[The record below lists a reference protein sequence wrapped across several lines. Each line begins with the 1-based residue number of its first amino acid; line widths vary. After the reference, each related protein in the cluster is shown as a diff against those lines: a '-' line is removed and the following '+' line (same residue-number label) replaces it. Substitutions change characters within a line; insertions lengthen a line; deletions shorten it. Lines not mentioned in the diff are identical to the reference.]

1 MSDTHRRYIIN
12 DENDRLAIPGSN
24 CTGLDLSGRVAD
36 SAGFAYSGFSE
47 KFDPAWLV
55 PRDQWQARIEER
67 KAKQERIIDL
77 VRHEKLPHKD
87 QGRTNY
93 CWINAPVHALE
104 LSRRQANEDWVSL
117 SPAWG
122 GSIIK
127 KGRNVGGWGREAIEF
142 LYNSGTVPSSV
153 CGDNDQSV
161 RHNTGGNRK
170 TALRYRVTDWVEC
183 QPRNVEQMV
192 SMLLRGYCGAGGYN
206 WWGHE
211 VALTDVDWIDG
222 EPAVIIRNSWRGW
235 GDFGFGVL
243 QGSRML
249 ADDLV
254 FCVAGRPMGAMS

>member
-1 MSDTHRRYIIN
+1 MSDAHRRFIIN

-24 CTGLDLSGRVAD
+24 CTGLDLSERVAD
-36 SAGFAYSGFSE
+36 SDGFAYSGVAYEFN
-47 KFDPAWLV
+47 PAWLI

-67 KAKQERIIDL
+67 KEKRERIIDK
-77 VRHEKLPHKD
+77 VRHAKLPHKD

-104 LSRRQANEDWVSL
+104 ISRMQANEDTVSL
-117 SPAWG
+117 SPAWA

-127 KGRNVGGWGREAIEF
+127 RGRNVGGWGREAIEF
-142 LYNSGTVPSSV
+142 LYNNGTVPSSV
-153 CGDNDQSV
+153 CSDNDQSV
-161 RHNTGGNRK
+161 RNNTAGNRA
-170 TALRYRVTDWVEC
+170 TAKRFRVTDWVEC

-192 SMLLRGYCGAGGYN
+192 SMLLRDHCGAAGYG
-206 WWGHE
+206 WWEHE
-211 VALTDVDWIDG
+211 VAATDVGWIVFV
-222 EPAVIIRNSWRGW
+222 PAIIVRNRLQGW

-254 FCVAGRPMGAMS
+254 FCLAGRPMGATL

>member
-1 MSDTHRRYIIN
+1 MSDNHRRFIIN

-36 SAGFAYSGFSE
+36 SDGFAYSGVAYEFN
-47 KFDPAWLV
+47 PAWLI

-67 KAKQERIIDL
+67 KEKQERIIDK
-77 VRHEKLPHKD
+77 VRYAKLPHKD

-93 CWINAPVHALE
+93 CWVNAPVHALE
-104 LSRRQANEDWVSL
+104 ISRMQANEEPVSL
-117 SPAWG
+117 SPAWA

-127 KGRNVGGWGREAIEF
+127 RGRNVGGWGREAIEF
-142 LYNSGTVPSSV
+142 LYNHGTVPSFV
-153 CGDNDQSV
+153 CSDNDQSV
-161 RHNTGGNRK
+161 RHNTAGNRK
-170 TALRYRVTDWVEC
+170 TASRYRVTDWVEC

-192 SMLLRGYCGAGGYN
+192 SLLLRDYCGAAGYN

-211 VALTDVDWIDG
+211 VAVTDVDWIDG
-222 EPAVIIRNSWRGW
+222 DVATIIRNSWRGW

-254 FCVAGRPMGAMS
+254 FCLAGRPMGATL